1 VKDSTI
7 AQVQR
12 NQGDSHF
19 WSGLMKVKEPFLD
32 LGRFQLGNGQTV
44 RFWEDRCLGNSTFKE
59 SFPTLFA
66 KTRKKHISVASIFST
81 IPLNIFFHRGLVGN
95 NLNCWHN
102 LVAQVASTRLCNMED
117 RFIWGLHQNEIFSI
131 KSMYLAL
138 ISNNRMW
145 HDLTIWKLKVSLKIK
160 IFLWYL
166 KRGVVLTKDNLSR
179 SNWRGGKQC
188 VFFAQEET
196 IQHLFFECHF
206 AKFI

>member
-1 VKDSTI
+1 
-7 AQVQR
+7 
-12 NQGDSHF
+12 
-19 WSGLMKVKEPFLD
+19 
-32 LGRFQLGNGQTV
+32 
-44 RFWEDRCLGNSTFKE
+44 
-59 SFPTLFA
+59 
-66 KTRKKHISVASIFST
+66 
-81 IPLNIFFHRGLVGN
+81 
-95 NLNCWHN
+95 
-102 LVAQVASTRLCNMED
+102 VAQVASTRLCNTED
-117 RFIWGLHQNEIFSI
+117 KFIWGLHQNEIFSI